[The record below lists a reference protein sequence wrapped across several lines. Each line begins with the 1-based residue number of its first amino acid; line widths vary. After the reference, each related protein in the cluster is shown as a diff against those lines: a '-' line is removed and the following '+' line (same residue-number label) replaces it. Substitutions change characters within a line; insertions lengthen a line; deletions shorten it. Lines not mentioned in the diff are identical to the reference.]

1 MFNKLSPVVITDE
14 KDRKLFIVA
23 MLWFF
28 IGAWIDSSAHTYLID
43 DIETF
48 FTPWHGVLYSGY
60 AFSVLVAMYVKNKMK
75 DYKFDVG
82 VLGAVIFGVG
92 GASDAVWHTLLGIET
107 GVEPLVSPSHL
118 MLFLGAFLMLDYVFT
133 TRPTKDQLD
142 TASVVAVS
150 TIYALVM
157 YITQFLHPY
166 LVYGVFF
173 GYDDAFAAGTLFF
186 QSMLASIVYVY
197 AIRFKMSPK
206 QMTLLYF
213 LSFLYV
219 SVHASLGNTRL
230 MMLIIGVGSLFSFGV
245 FKVTNWYYNTDH
257 DRKIQVSAAVI
268 ASLYGLFFVLYLLI
282 NQAQSDYE
290 LTWRF
295 YGLGGLVTTPLLFG
309 YMVGNLGVSPS
320 TGEVVE

>member
-1 MFNKLSPVVITDE
+1 MFNKLSPVAITDE
-14 KDRKLFIVA
+14 RDRNLFIIA

-48 FTPWHGVLYSGY
+48 FTPWHAVLYSGY
-60 AFSVLVAMYVKNKMK
+60 AFSVFVAIYIKNKIK

-82 VLGAVIFGVG
+82 VLGAIIFGVG

-133 TRPTKDQLD
+133 TRPSKDQLD

-157 YITQFLHPY
+157 FITQFLHPY
-166 LVYGVFF
+166 LQYRVFF
-173 GYDDAFAAGTLFF
+173 GSDDAFAAGTLFF

-197 AIRFKMSPK
+197 AIRFKMSSK
-206 QMTLLYF
+206 QMFLLYF
-213 LSFLYV
+213 LSFVYV
-219 SVHASLGNTRL
+219 SVHASLGNIRL
-230 MMLIIGVGSLFSFGV
+230 MLLIISIGGLFSFGV
-245 FKVTNWYYNTDH
+245 FRVTNWYYNTDH
-257 DRKIQVSAAVI
+257 DRKIQVSAATT

-282 NQAQSDYE
+282 QQSQNNYE

>member
-1 MFNKLSPVVITDE
+1 MFNKLSPVAITNQ
-14 KDRKLFIVA
+14 KDRNLFIVA

-48 FTPWHGVLYSGY
+48 FTPWHAVLYSGY
-60 AFSVLVAMYVKNKMK
+60 AFSVLVAIYVKNKIK

-82 VLGAVIFGVG
+82 VLGAVVFGIG

-133 TRPTKDQLD
+133 ARPSTDKLD

-150 TIYALVM
+150 TIYGLIM
-157 YITQFLHPY
+157 FITQFLHPY
-166 LVYGVFF
+166 LQYGVFF
-173 GYDDAFAAGTLFF
+173 SYDDAFAAGTLFF
-186 QSMLASIVYVY
+186 QAMLAGIVFVY
-197 AIRFKMSPK
+197 AIRFKMTSS
-206 QMTLLYF
+206 QMFLLYF
-213 LSFLYV
+213 LSFVYV
-219 SVHASLGNTRL
+219 SVHSSLGDTGL
-230 MMLIIGVGSLFSFGV
+230 MLLIIGIGSAYSFGV
-245 FKVTNWYYNTDH
+245 YSVTNWYYKTDH
-257 DRKIQVSAAVI
+257 DRKIQVSTAMV
-268 ASLYGLFFVLYLLI
+268 ASLYGLFFVIYLLI
-282 NQAQSDYE
+282 LQSQNSYDI
-290 LTWRF
+290 TWRF

-309 YMVGNLGVSPS
+309 YMVGNLGVNPR

>member
-1 MFNKLSPVVITDE
+1 
-14 KDRKLFIVA
+14 
-23 MLWFF
+23 
-28 IGAWIDSSAHTYLID
+28 
-43 DIETF
+43 
-48 FTPWHGVLYSGY
+48 VLYSGY
-60 AFSVLVAMYVKNKMK
+60 AFSVFVAIYIKNKIK

-82 VLGAVIFGVG
+82 VLGAIIFGVG

-133 TRPTKDQLD
+133 TRPSKDQLD

-157 YITQFLHPY
+157 FITQFLHPY
-166 LVYGVFF
+166 LQYGVFF
-173 GYDDAFAAGTLFF
+173 SSDDAFAAGTLFF

-206 QMTLLYF
+206 QMFLLYF
-213 LSFLYV
+213 LSFVYV
-219 SVHASLGNTRL
+219 SVHASLGNIRL
-230 MMLIIGVGSLFSFGV
+230 MILIIGIGGLFSFGV
-245 FKVTNWYYNTDH
+245 LRVTNWYYNTDH
-257 DRKIQVSAAVI
+257 DRKIQVSAAVT

-282 NQAQSDYE
+282 QQSQSDYE

-295 YGLGGLVTTPLLFG
+295 YGLGGLITTPLLFG

>member
-1 MFNKLSPVVITDE
+1 MFNKLSPVAITDE
-14 KDRKLFIVA
+14 RDRNLFIIA

-48 FTPWHGVLYSGY
+48 FTPWHAVLYSGY
-60 AFSVLVAMYVKNKMK
+60 AFTVLVAMYIKNKIR

-82 VLGAVIFGVG
+82 VLGAVIFGFG
-92 GASDAVWHTLLGIET
+92 GASDAVWHTFLGIET

-133 TRPTKDQLD
+133 TRPSKDQLD

-157 YITQFLHPY
+157 FITQFLHPY
-166 LVYGVFF
+166 LQYGVFF
-173 GYDDAFAAGTLFF
+173 NYDDAFAAGTLFF

-206 QMTLLYF
+206 QMFLLYF
-213 LSFLYV
+213 LSFVYV
-219 SVHASLGNTRL
+219 SVNASLGNTRL
-230 MMLIIGVGSLFSFGV
+230 MMLIIGIGVLFSFGV
-245 FKVTNWYYNTDH
+245 FRVTNWYYNTDH
-257 DRKIQVSAAVI
+257 DRKIQVSSAVI

-282 NQAQSDYE
+282 QQSQSINE

-295 YGLGGLVTTPLLFG
+295 YGLSGLVTTPLLFG
-309 YMVGNLGVSPS
+309 YMVGNLGVSPT

>member
-1 MFNKLSPVVITDE
+1 MFNKLSPIAITDE
-14 KDRKLFIVA
+14 RDRKLFIIA

-28 IGAWIDSSAHTYLID
+28 IGAWVDSSAHTYLID

-48 FTPWHGVLYSGY
+48 FTPWHAMLYSGY
-60 AFSVLVAMYVKNKMK
+60 AFSVLVAMYVKNKIK

-82 VLGAVIFGVG
+82 VLGAVIFGIG
-92 GASDAVWHTLLGIET
+92 GASDAIWHTLLGIEI

-118 MLFLGAFLMLDYVFT
+118 MLFLGSFLMLDYVFT
-133 TRPTKDQLD
+133 TRPNQDKLD
-142 TASVVAVS
+142 AASVVAVS

-157 YITQFLHPY
+157 FITQFLHPY
-166 LVYGVFF
+166 LQYEAFF
-173 GYDDAFAAGTLFF
+173 GFDDAFAAGALFF
-186 QSMLASIVYVY
+186 QAMLASIVFVY
-197 AIRFKMSPK
+197 AIRFKMTPI
-206 QMTLLYF
+206 QMFSVYF
-213 LSFLYV
+213 LSFIYI

-230 MMLIIGVGSLFSFGV
+230 MMLIIGVGALFSLGV
-245 FKVTNWYYNTDH
+245 FSISNWYYNTNH
-257 DRKIQVSAAVI
+257 DRKIQVSAAAV

-282 NQAQSDYE
+282 HQAQSVYE

-309 YMVGNLGVSPS
+309 YMVGNLGVSPR

>member
-1 MFNKLSPVVITDE
+1 MFNKLSPVAITNQ
-14 KDRKLFIVA
+14 KDRNLFIVA

-48 FTPWHGVLYSGY
+48 FTPWHAVLYSGY
-60 AFSVLVAMYVKNKMK
+60 AFSVLVAIYVKNKIK

-82 VLGAVIFGVG
+82 VLGAVVFGIG

-133 TRPTKDQLD
+133 ARPSTDKLD

-150 TIYALVM
+150 TIYGLIM
-157 YITQFLHPY
+157 FITQFLHPY
-166 LVYGVFF
+166 LQYGVFF
-173 GYDDAFAAGTLFF
+173 SYDDAFAAGTLFF
-186 QSMLASIVYVY
+186 QAMLASIVFVY
-197 AIRFKMSPK
+197 AIRFKMTSS
-206 QMTLLYF
+206 QMFLLYF
-213 LSFLYV
+213 LSFVYV
-219 SVHASLGNTRL
+219 SVHSSLGDTGL
-230 MMLIIGVGSLFSFGV
+230 MLLIIGIGAAYSFGV
-245 FKVTNWYYNTDH
+245 YSVTNWYYKTDH
-257 DRKIQVSAAVI
+257 DRKIQVSTAMV
-268 ASLYGLFFVLYLLI
+268 ASLYGLFFVVYLLI
-282 NQAQSDYE
+282 LQAQNSYDI
-290 LTWRF
+290 TWRF

-309 YMVGNLGVSPS
+309 YMVGNLSVNPR

>member
-1 MFNKLSPVVITDE
+1 MFNKLSPVAITNQ
-14 KDRKLFIVA
+14 KDRNLFIVA

-48 FTPWHGVLYSGY
+48 FTPWHAVLYSGY
-60 AFSVLVAMYVKNKMK
+60 AFSVLVAIYVKNKIK

-82 VLGAVIFGVG
+82 VLGAVVFGIG

-133 TRPTKDQLD
+133 ARPSTDKLD

-150 TIYALVM
+150 TIYGLIM
-157 YITQFLHPY
+157 FITQFLHPY
-166 LVYGVFF
+166 LQYGVFF
-173 GYDDAFAAGTLFF
+173 SYDDAFAAGTLFF
-186 QSMLASIVYVY
+186 QVMLAGIVFVY
-197 AIRFKMSPK
+197 AIRFKMTSS
-206 QMTLLYF
+206 QMFLLYF
-213 LSFLYV
+213 LSFVYV
-219 SVHASLGNTRL
+219 SVHSSLGDTGL
-230 MMLIIGVGSLFSFGV
+230 MLLIIGIGSAYSFGV
-245 FKVTNWYYNTDH
+245 YSVTNWYYKTDH
-257 DRKIQVSAAVI
+257 DRKIQVSTAMV
-268 ASLYGLFFVLYLLI
+268 ASLYGLFFVVYLLI
-282 NQAQSDYE
+282 LQAQNSYDI
-290 LTWRF
+290 TWRF

-309 YMVGNLGVSPS
+309 YMIGNLGVNPR

>member
-1 MFNKLSPVVITDE
+1 MFNKLSPVAITD
-14 KDRKLFIVA
+14 KRDRNLFIIA

-43 DIETF
+43 EIETF
-48 FTPWHGVLYSGY
+48 FTPWHAVLYSGY
-60 AFSVLVAMYVKNKMK
+60 AFSVLVAIYIKNKIK
-75 DYKFDVG
+75 DYKFDIG
-82 VLGAVIFGVG
+82 VLGAVIFGAG

-118 MLFLGAFLMLDYVFT
+118 LLFLGAFLMLDYVFT
-133 TRPTKDQLD
+133 TRPIKDQLD

-157 YITQFLHPY
+157 FITQFLHPY
-166 LVYGVFF
+166 LQFGVFF
-173 GYDDAFAAGTLFF
+173 SSDDAFAAGTLFF

-197 AIRFKMSPK
+197 AIRFKMSPN
-206 QMTLLYF
+206 QMFLLYF
-213 LSFLYV
+213 LSFVYV
-219 SVHASLGNTRL
+219 SVHASLGNIGL
-230 MMLIIGVGSLFSFGV
+230 MMLIIVIGALFSFGV
-245 FKVTNWYYNTDH
+245 FRITGWYYNTDH
-257 DRKIQVSAAVI
+257 DRKIQVSAAI
-268 ASLYGLFFVLYLLI
+268 TASLYGLFFVLYLFI
-282 NQAQSDYE
+282 QQSQSIYE

-309 YMVGNLGVSPS
+309 YMVGNLGVSPT

>member
-1 MFNKLSPVVITDE
+1 MFNKLSPVAITDE
-14 KDRKLFIVA
+14 KDRRLFIIA

-28 IGAWIDSSAHTYLID
+28 IGAWIDSSAHTYLLD
-43 DIETF
+43 GIETF
-48 FTPWHGVLYSGY
+48 FTPWHAVLYSGY
-60 AFSVLVAMYVKNKMK
+60 GFSVLVAMYVKNKIK

-133 TRPTKDQLD
+133 TRPNKNLLD
-142 TASVVAVS
+142 TAAVVSIS

-157 YITQFLHPY
+157 FITQFLHPFINY
-166 LVYGVFF
+166 YSFFRYDDQLAAATVFF
-173 GYDDAFAAGTLFF
+173 HA
-186 QSMLASIVYVY
+186 MLASVVFVY
-197 AIRFKMSPK
+197 AVRFNIKAK
-206 QMTLLYF
+206 QMFLVYF

-219 SVHASLGNTRL
+219 SVHASLGDVRL
-230 MMLIIGVGSLFSFGV
+230 MTLIIIFGALYSFSIFRL
-245 FKVTNWYYNTDH
+245 TTWYYQTDH
-257 DRKIQVSAAVI
+257 DRKMQVSAAAV
-268 ASLYGLFFVLYLLI
+268 ASLYGLTFVIYLFVL
-282 NQAQSDYE
+282 QSLNVGDI
-290 LTWRF
+290 TWRF

-320 TGEVVE
+320 TGETVS